1 MLGVSG
7 MPVSDAVGKLGD
19 LGDRL
24 NDKTYAF
31 RLWTHGLMIRL
42 ADRSDGY
49 VYYTHS
55 ALRYDLMGII
65 PRRGFPCVWIPT
77 IRFRMAV
84 DAIASDTLHVRST
97 VRLVFLSC
105 FVYCTPQRGLT
116 DVPDLPFG
124 GLYL

>member
-7 MPVSDAVGKLGD
+7 TPVSDAVGKLGD

-84 DAIASDTLHVRST
+84 DAINGPEL
-97 VRLVFLSC
+97 LC
-105 FVYCTPQRGLT
+105 PIYCTPCVSFRLLT
-116 DVPDLPFG
+116 IRL
-124 GLYL
+124 